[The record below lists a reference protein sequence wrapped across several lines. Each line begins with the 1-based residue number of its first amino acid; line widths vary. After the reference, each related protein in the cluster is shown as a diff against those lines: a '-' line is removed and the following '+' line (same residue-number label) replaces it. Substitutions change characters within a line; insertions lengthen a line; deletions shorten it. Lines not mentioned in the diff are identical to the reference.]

1 MKVRECNRRSTRM
14 TNNGQPLPSLI
25 SEGSPTI
32 RPECAGSKQPALLQE
47 ESGHRRAQ
55 CHHSGLSADEQVLQR
70 HGSAKHSRILAVVRR
85 ELQPKR
91 QSILS
96 CYEMLV
102 KLRSAASNVL
112 SNPAS
117 SCRSLAVSES

>member
-1 MKVRECNRRSTRM
+1 M
-14 TNNGQPLPSLI
+14 
-25 SEGSPTI
+25 I

-85 ELQPKR
+85 ELQPKTENHLDEPSSSKNQER
-91 QSILS
+91 DGGSYFLPSCSHPVKLARDALSILLFFS
-96 CYEMLV
+96 IHG
-102 KLRSAASNVL
+102 
-112 SNPAS
+112 
-117 SCRSLAVSES
+117 